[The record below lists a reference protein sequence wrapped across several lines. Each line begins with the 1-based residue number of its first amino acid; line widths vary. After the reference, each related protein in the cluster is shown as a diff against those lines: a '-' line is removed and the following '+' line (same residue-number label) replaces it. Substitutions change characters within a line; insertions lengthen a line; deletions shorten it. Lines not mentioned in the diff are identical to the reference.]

1 VQVHVLDRQ
10 AFNPVVA
17 GLTTIETIHG
27 LYPKEF
33 EFKKAHFDN
42 LIGND
47 WVRQDIEKDV
57 PVSEMRIRWQKPL
70 SQFEQVR
77 RKYLLYH

>member
-10 AFNPVVA
+10 TFNPVLA
-17 GLTTIETIHG
+17 GLTTIETIRE

-33 EFKKAHFDN
+33 EFKKPHFDN

-47 WVRQDIEKDV
+47 WVRQDIEQDV
-57 PVSEMRIRWQKPL
+57 PVSDMRARWQKPL
-70 SQFEQVR
+70 AQFEQVR